1 MNPQSPHSQHG
12 RGTRTQ
18 ADQPKNPAR
27 SPGTD
32 PHAFD
37 DQARRNTTRAK
48 APARSARD
56 REVAWVRAGDLPSLL
71 ARRVLVR
78 GVDLHAAIVR
88 RALRRPTAA
97 VKNAGGAAKRL
108 LAPSGRRQERTEP
121 QQGTEGMGVR

>member
-12 RGTRTQ
+12 RGPRAQ
-18 ADQPKNPAR
+18 PIQPKSSAH

-37 DQARRNTTRAK
+37 DQARRKTTRAK
-48 APARSARD
+48 SPARSPRD
-56 REVAWVRAGDLPSLL
+56 REIAWVRAGDLPSLL

-88 RALRRPTAA
+88 RALRRPTTAA
-97 VKNAGGAAKRL
+97 KNAAGAAKRL
-108 LAPSGRRQERTEP
+108 LTPSGRRPERTEP
-121 QQGTEGMGVR
+121 QHGTERTGI